1 MVHEDLIDAQL
12 NSRVLDLIDDLQYA
26 INDLAK
32 KPNVNKA
39 ERVKALSYSISV
51 LYPHI
56 TREEERDDGDKT
68 KRLPARGN
76 RKNK

>member
-32 KPNVNKA
+32 KPNANKA

-51 LYPHI
+51 LYPHVA
-56 TREEERDDGDKT
+56 REEERDDGDKT